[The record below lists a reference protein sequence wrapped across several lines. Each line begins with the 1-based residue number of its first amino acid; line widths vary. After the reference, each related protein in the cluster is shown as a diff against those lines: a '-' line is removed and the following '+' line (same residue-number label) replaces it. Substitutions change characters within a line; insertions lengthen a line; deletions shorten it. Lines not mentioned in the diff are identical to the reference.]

1 MESQRISIPYSLIK
15 KKCESLHISKQYMY
29 DFYYNQSLNNK
40 NIKKE
45 EIDNKVNILIKRI
58 FNPTEEEILIENKQI
73 EKLKKI
79 KFDILEDMYNK
90 LNDIPPFIQFIRE
103 CKTNLE

>member
-1 MESQRISIPYSLIK
+1 MEGQRISIPYSLIK

-29 DFYYNQSLNNK
+29 DFYYNQFLNNK

-45 EIDNKVNILIKRI
+45 EIDNKVNILIRRI
-58 FNPTEEEILIENKQI
+58 FNPTEKEIFIENKQI
-73 EKLKKI
+73 EEFKKL

-90 LNDIPPFIQFIRE
+90 LNDIPPFALFIRE
-103 CKTNLE
+103 YKTNLK

>member
-15 KKCESLHISKQYMY
+15 KKCEFLHISKQYMY
-29 DFYYNQSLNNK
+29 DFYYNQFFNNK